1 MDDRKLSILG
11 AIVEDF
17 VVTREPVGSKSL
29 LERHELGVSAATVR
43 NDMSV
48 LEDEGLIMQP
58 HTSAGRIPTHKGY
71 RVFVDHVAQIKP
83 LSAPERRA
91 IDRFFEGSHD
101 LDDVLSRTVRL
112 LAQLTNQVAMVQYP
126 ALRQAHVRHVELV
139 KVAESLLLVVLI
151 TDAGR
156 VDQHTLTLQHAR
168 EEEFYEIL
176 RGKINRVATGRSVVD
191 LGTELATLREAA
203 DPTDADATAE
213 VLEAVRDLL
222 ASRREDRLVVAG
234 AANLARSAEFSKEM
248 EPMLDVLEEQ
258 LVLLRLLR
266 EIQAGTG
273 EVDVLIGEELS
284 HVTSEALARSAA
296 VGSAYT
302 DGTDDDLPS
311 SRIAV
316 LGPTRMDY
324 ATSMRSVS
332 AVARYISRFM
342 A

>member
-1 MDDRKLSILG
+1 MDERKLSILG
-11 AIVEDF
+11 AIVEDY
-17 VVTREPVGSKSL
+17 VSTREPVGSKSL

-71 RVFVDHVAQIKP
+71 RVFVDHVAQVKP
-83 LSAPERRA
+83 LSAPERTA
-91 IDRFFEGSHD
+91 IDRFFDGAHD
-101 LDDVLSRTVRL
+101 LDELLSRTVRL
-112 LAQLTNQVAMVQYP
+112 LSRLTNQVAMVQYP

-139 KVAESLLLVVLI
+139 KVSDALLLVVLI

-156 VDQHTLTLQHAR
+156 VDQHTLTLHHAR
-168 EEEFYEIL
+168 DPEFYESL
-176 RGKINRVATGRSVVD
+176 RGRINRVATGRSVIA
-191 LGTELATLREAA
+191 LGTELTDLETEAEPA
-203 DPTDADATAE
+203 DHAAIRE
-213 VLEAVRDLL
+213 VLDAVRELL
-222 ASRREDRLVVAG
+222 ASRRDDRLVVAG
-234 AANLARSAEFSKEM
+234 TANLARSAQSSLEVG
-248 EPMLDVLEEQ
+248 PLLDVLEEQ

-266 EIQAGTG
+266 ELHASTG

-284 HVTSEALARSAA
+284 HVTSDALARAAA

-302 DGTDDDLPS
+302 DGSDDILPS
-311 SRIAV
+311 SRIAI
-316 LGPTRMDY
+316 LGPSRMDY